1 MAAEGIVITDDQII
15 RFEVVYNDR
24 NSGSIAANQFV
35 RDGKFVHFWLIDNE
49 RMKQTYVITVRAKV
63 ITSIRP
69 VYPSDARA
77 GG

>member
-1 MAAEGIVITDDQII
+1 MATEGIVITDDQII

-24 NSGSIAANQFV
+24 NGGSITANQFV
-35 RDGKFVHFWLIDNE
+35 RDGKFVHFWLIDSE
-49 RMKQTYVITVRAKV
+49 RMKQTYVITMRAKV

-69 VYPSDARA
+69 VYPSDAKT